1 MAFCSMPRQTGWR
14 QRLRATD
21 DLGTLVMNA
30 FSVQPATD
38 ATASATR
45 YGGAEIRASEQ
56 KREQERQER
65 LAELRRQFVDGPV
78 LVIPGR
84 GSAGSDSRG
93 AVVIPDS
100 GTVYFGSFKAS
111 GPWGTL
117 DAERGVL
124 VATDGSSR
132 RVSAPVRRDDGS
144 FTGDGWTFKAAPGW
158 VVREGARRGDYE
170 VVRHP

>member
-1 MAFCSMPRQTGWR
+1 M
-14 QRLRATD
+14 RATD

-30 FSVQPATD
+30 FSVQPSTD
-38 ATASATR
+38 AAASATR
-45 YGGAEIRASEQ
+45 YGGAEISASEQ

-65 LAELRRQFVDGPV
+65 LTELRRRFVDGPV
-78 LVIPGR
+78 LVIPRG
-84 GSAGSDSRG
+84 GSAGSNSMG
-93 AVVIPDS
+93 AVVIPGS
-100 GTVYFGSFKAS
+100 GTVFFGSFKAS

-132 RVSAPVRRDDGS
+132 RVSAPARREDGT
-144 FTGDGWTFKAAPGW
+144 FAGDGWTFRVAPGW

-170 VVRHP
+170 VVRQQP